1 MNSCWIRVSPKSNDW
16 CPYKGNLDT
25 KTQRRHTQREN
36 MPGED
41 GVMQECQRLPEANKS
56 YEEARKDFSIK
67 SLEGGWPC

>member
-1 MNSCWIRVSPKSNDW
+1 
-16 CPYKGNLDT
+16 
-25 KTQRRHTQREN
+25 

-41 GVMQECQRLPEANKS
+41 GVMQECQGLPEANKS

>member
-1 MNSCWIRVSPKSNDW
+1 
-16 CPYKGNLDT
+16 
-25 KTQRRHTQREN
+25 